1 MKALKS
7 SIVVLLVLLSFV
19 AVMAEESLLSVSC
32 SKIFVEQGVKDPV
45 NKVLICRSY
54 PDCEIDFHDTTT
66 IYHSTKYFPVP
77 KRIEEKKHLI
87 GKYVSSNNSIF
98 VVYKTNFLGKEE
110 INPGLLVFLIYLS
123 VLILTTLCFLSAKF
137 TILWKEKV
145 REDVE
150 INCTIIIS
158 GLLILGFLV
167 SLAWNAKPV

>member
-32 SKIFVEQGVKDPV
+32 SKIFVEQG
-45 NKVLICRSY
+45 VLICRSY